1 MKKLTIFIFLIV
13 FISCKT
19 SDKIESDQIEVHHKS
34 SALNPELYATLLA
47 FQAKVKIPKIVSKEI
62 SPGVKSIKA
71 ALIYVYEIKFDIENK
86 DTIVGLTLSSD
97 GINSYYSSSMP
108 NNEKIYGIYQ
118 DACLKPTYINDPYK
132 IGKYFIKEY
141 IEDVDAIDKFE
152 QKVDFINDAIY
163 DVYLYKVRGKKLV
176 FDKVLVGNK
185 H

>member
-118 DACLKPTYINDPYK
+118 DAYLKPTYVNDPHK

-141 IEDVDAIDKFE
+141 IEDVDAIEKSE
-152 QKVDFINDAIY
+152 QKVDFINDAVY
-163 DVYLYKVRGKKLV
+163 DVYLYKVRGKQLV